1 MKTRLTTDSITKL
14 TTEKKILDD
23 PTAHD
28 CKQIGLFIHNNKI
41 VLAVDGEIIT
51 DAIVEITIKADSG
64 LQMDVIKE
72 FGISDRRL
80 LSTHY
85 TIGENHE

>member
-1 MKTRLTTDSITKL
+1 MPK
-14 TTEKKILDD
+14 
-23 PTAHD
+23 H
-28 CKQIGLFIHNNKI
+28 CKQVGLFIHNNKI

-51 DAIVEITIKADSG
+51 DAIVELTIKADSG